1 MKNDYLSRYTPLE
14 ECRYPK
20 AAFDKLM
27 GYPKET
33 VEELAKKAKEINRM
47 IELCNNDSERY
58 GIESD

>member
-1 MKNDYLSRYTPLE
+1 MKRDYLTKYTPLD
-14 ECRYPK
+14 ECHYPT
-20 AAFDKLM
+20 AFDKLM

-47 IELCNNDSERY
+47 IELCKNDSERY